1 MGGFFRSALACILV
15 LAWSSL
21 WAQAPIEL
29 DMNDMPQVG
38 DRVLVGRYN
47 IGNGFVVPFNYT
59 QTGPNQ
65 TWDFRNLDPQ
75 SQDTLNFNNFL
86 TTPYGFLF
94 IDPINFF
101 GTLGVKQ
108 PDQNIGLGGLF
119 TLFQFTNVYEYQ
131 KRNIITNQFEVVGRG
146 QTAAGAIPL
155 LSLYEEEDVIFKFPV
170 RFGDSIVTPFRYNLL
185 LGLQDTAIVSG
196 TRTTVVD
203 GWGTVR
209 LPIGDVPALKVRSRL
224 VSNYNIR
231 LNTIQLPIPVNFTL
245 TENEYKWIG
254 KQRKAPLLAV
264 RDLQVIGIGAI
275 PALITDVYFQ
285 DIFRGPTANFQ
296 YLGPNSGCRPFTV
309 QLQDQT
315 FSVPDYDVLWEFG
328 DGNTSTQPNPTHT
341 YQVGGTYNIRLTA
354 TNKYRSDTR
363 TLPQPVVVDPFT
375 VRVAESQTPVIT
387 APRTNVQFT
396 NASFPLNQP
405 GGPYRFTWDFGNGYF
420 SNDLN
425 PSYVYRFPGSYT
437 VKLVGE
443 NPNGCRDS
451 VVLPGYVTVQSS
463 TNREEARQPDF
474 HFWPNPARE
483 QLDLEYWLPT
493 QSEVN
498 LALRDVQGRQV
509 WQSEMGL
516 HSAGAHRTAVQLPM
530 LPEGLYILQLNTTV
544 GTAQHKLVI
553 R

>member
-1 MGGFFRSALACILV
+1 MGGFFYALMAFLLV
-15 LAWSSL
+15 WFHSELR
-21 WAQAPIEL
+21 AQTPIEL

-59 QTGPNQ
+59 QTGPDQ

-75 SQDTLNFNNFL
+75 TQDTLNFNNFL

-94 IDPINFF
+94 IDPLNFF

-108 PDQNIGLGGLF
+108 PDQNIGLGNLF

-131 KRNIITNQFEVVGRG
+131 KRNTIQNRFEVVGRG

-155 LSLYEEEDVIFKFPV
+155 LSLYEQEDVIFRFPV
-170 RFGDSIVTPFRYNLL
+170 RFGDSVVTPFRYNLL

-231 LNTIQLPIPVNFTL
+231 LNTIQLPIPLNFTL
-245 TENEYKWIG
+245 TENEYKWMG

-264 RDLQVIGIGAI
+264 RDLQVLGIGAI

-296 YLGPNSGCRPFTV
+296 YVGPNSGCRPFTV

-315 FSVPDYDVLWEFG
+315 FSVPAYDVLWEFG
-328 DGNTSTQPNPTHT
+328 DGSTSTERNPSHT

-363 TLPQPVVVDPFT
+363 TLAQPLVVDPFT
-375 VRVAESQTPVIT
+375 VRIAQSQTPVIT
-387 APRTNVQFT
+387 TPGASVRFV

-405 GGPYRFTWDFGNGYF
+405 GGRYRFTWDFGNGYF
-420 SNDLN
+420 SNDLS
-425 PSYVYRFPGSYT
+425 PSYVYRFPGNYT
-437 VKLVGE
+437 LKLVGE

-451 VVLPGYVTVQSS
+451 VVLPGFVTVQST
-463 TNREEARQPDF
+463 TNRDEAQQPDF
-474 HFWPNPARE
+474 HIWPNPVSDR
-483 QLDLEYWLPT
+483 LEMEFWLPAA
-493 QSEVN
+493 SEVVWV
-498 LALRDVQGRQV
+498 LYDLQGQRV
-509 WQSEMGL
+509 WQQA
-516 HSAGAHRTAVQLPM
+516 AGAYAAGQHRTAVNLPT
-530 LPEGLYILQLNTTV
+530 LAPGVYALQLNTQA
-544 GTAQHKLVI
+544 GSLQQKLVV